1 MKQTRKRVW
10 VFLLFAASIPFA
22 AHAQEEKL
30 TEKEIESNVVRNYFA
45 DNRKEVESNRLD
57 YVIPESYKK
66 SYPASLGYDL
76 EVFAKVKILR
86 SYFLLEY
93 MPDPAPEVPEQFQYQ
108 KIISGAEQERM
119 IEEESAAK
127 LYKEQSD
134 PMYFEKSRKSFK
146 EEFNRRMQERN
157 LKN

>member
-10 VFLLFAASIPFA
+10 VFLLLSASIPFA

-30 TEKEIESNVVRNYFA
+30 TGKEIESNVVRNYFA
-45 DNRKEVESNRLD
+45 DNRQEVESNRLE

-66 SYPASLGYDL
+66 AYPLIWGFDL
-76 EVFAKVKILR
+76 EIFAKISLLR
-86 SYFLLEY
+86 SYFHLEY

-127 LYKEQSD
+127 LYMEQSD

-146 EEFNRRMQERN
+146 EDFNKRMQERN
-157 LKN
+157 IKN